1 MQVFL
6 FQSSLFAQVTSAH
19 PAVLLLPNVKGRF
32 RDPHFPADFFDLYSR
47 LSLLKGK
54 QDLCFGELRLF
65 LGYFLLFKLSKIARF
80 LYFIPARFFGG
91 DQLNSQI
98 AN

>member
-19 PAVLLLPNVKGRF
+19 LAVLHLPNVKGRF

-54 QDLCFGELRLF
+54 QDLCFTFTQKSVEPMWVLHTVEL
-65 LGYFLLFKLSKIARF
+65 SSA
-80 LYFIPARFFGG
+80 GG
-91 DQLNSQI
+91 AQGSVQ
-98 AN
+98 